1 MLGIGE
7 LPVKLNHYE
16 ELMLELVERDTRAT
30 GECILSRDR
39 IAREL
44 GCTPQTVLKV
54 VNRLEEKGALTGPRL
69 GGWQGPRLRD
79 QERYAFGPLFFP
91 DGG

>member
-1 MLGIGE
+1 MLGIEE
-7 LPVKLNHYE
+7 LPTKLNLYE
-16 ELMLELVERDTRAT
+16 ALMLELVERDTRAT

-44 GCTPQTVLKV
+44 GCTQQTVLRV
-54 VNRLEEKGALTGPRL
+54 VNRLEEKGALVGPRL
-69 GGWQGPRLRD
+69 GGRRGPRRGD

-91 DGG
+91 DGE